1 MSIYSV
7 ADAKGGLPRLID
19 RALEG
24 DEVVISRHGRPIVE
38 LRRLVAPA
46 RAGAGA
52 TYDWLR
58 SRRVARPRVGVTAV
72 ELLDELEG
80 PERD

>member
-1 MSIYSV
+1 MGVYSV
-7 ADAKGGLPRLID
+7 ADAKDSLPRLID

-24 DEVVISRHGRPIVE
+24 DEVVISRHGRPVVE
-38 LRRLVAPA
+38 LRRIVSPA
-46 RAGAGA
+46 RVGAGA

-58 SRRVARPRVGVTAV
+58 SQRAARPRVAVTAV
-72 ELLDELEG
+72 ELLDELEL

>member
-7 ADAKGGLPRLID
+7 ADAKDGLPRLID

-24 DEVVISRHGRPIVE
+24 DEVVISRHGRPVVE
-38 LRRLVAPA
+38 LRRLVSPP

-58 SRRVARPRVGVTAV
+58 LQREARPRVGVTAV
-72 ELLDELEG
+72 ELLDELERSE
-80 PERD
+80 PD